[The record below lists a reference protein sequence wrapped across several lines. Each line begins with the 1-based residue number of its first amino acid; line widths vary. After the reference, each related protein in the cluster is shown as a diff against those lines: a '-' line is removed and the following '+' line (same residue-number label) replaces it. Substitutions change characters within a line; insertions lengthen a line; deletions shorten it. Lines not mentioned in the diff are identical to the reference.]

1 MAVSNPETKISKRA
15 TPLQGRVAQILNARE
30 LVINIGRDVGVTEG
44 MKFAV
49 MSRSA
54 TKITDPDTGD
64 VLDEIDREKV
74 RVRATEVRPKITICK
89 TYVVRTIPGRP
100 GYSGFS
106 GFSGTDVLASLSKQL
121 DVLRKPEPERKVL
134 DTLRADEQDL
144 PPPLSEEE
152 SYVKRGDRVIQII
165 EDEKE

>member
-1 MAVSNPETKISKRA
+1 MAVSNPETKISKRV

-30 LVINIGRDVGVTEG
+30 LVINIGRDVGVIEG

-54 TKITDPDTGD
+54 TQIIDPDTGEM
-64 VLDEIDREKV
+64 LDEIDREKV
-74 RVRATEVRPKITICK
+74 RVRASEVRPKITICK
-89 TYVVRTIPGRP
+89 TYVVRTIPGRS

-106 GFSGTDVLASLSKQL
+106 GSLTAADALLKLTNQIQGF
-121 DVLRKPEPERKVL
+121 RTPEPERKVL

-152 SYVKRGDRVIQII
+152 SYVKRGDRVIQIM
-165 EDEKE
+165 DEE

>member
-1 MAVSNPETKISKRA
+1 MASSNPETRILKRA
-15 TPLQGRVAQILNARE
+15 APLQGRVAQILNARE

-49 MSRSA
+49 MSHSA
-54 TKITDPDTGD
+54 TQIVDPDTGE

-74 RVRATEVRPKITICK
+74 RVRASEVRPKITICK
-89 TYVVRTIPGRP
+89 TYVVRTIPGRQ
-100 GYSGFS
+100 GYS
-106 GFSGTDVLASLSKQL
+106 GFSGTDVLENLSKQL
-121 DVLRKPEPERKVL
+121 AGFRKPEPERKVL
-134 DTLRADEQDL
+134 DTLRADERDL
-144 PPPLSEEE
+144 PPPLSEAE